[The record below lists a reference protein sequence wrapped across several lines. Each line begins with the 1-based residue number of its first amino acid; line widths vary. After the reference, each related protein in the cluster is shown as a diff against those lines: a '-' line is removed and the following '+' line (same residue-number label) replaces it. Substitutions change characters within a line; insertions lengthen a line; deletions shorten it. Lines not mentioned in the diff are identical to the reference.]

1 MHAAPA
7 ARRSP
12 LNARAARPQ
21 VKPEIIAGLVV
32 EIGDKY
38 LVRES
43 AERTLRPKCRHHS
56 LLLTRP
62 ALQDLSLDTR
72 IRKMEQLLQQPL

>member
-1 MHAAPA
+1 
-7 ARRSP
+7 
-12 LNARAARPQ
+12 

-38 LVRES
+38 LVRVS
-43 AERTLRPKCRHHS
+43 LRRASHCSLRAHSPVLTL
-56 LLLTRP
+56 P
-62 ALQDLSLDTR
+62 APQDLSLDTR